1 MTPDPAAVEAMAKA
15 LCEIAYPLSPRHKD
29 NVLEWVD
36 IQGLDKE
43 PLLRLSRHV
52 LARLAVVEAERDS
65 ARAQVASLRAAL
77 ASMVEHWLEP
87 EPTGHTVARDGVGM
101 DCGCDDCESYHSR
114 IGAIKRA
121 HAALASTRLAAAES
135 TPTPNTKEDDNAG
148 I

>member
-1 MTPDPAAVEAMAKA
+1 MTPDTDAVEAMAKEMFA
-15 LCEIAYPLSPRHKD
+15 RRGDIAIGWAMLYDHERTIYRACAEFS
-29 NVLEWVD
+29 
-36 IQGLDKE
+36 
-43 PLLRLSRHV
+43 
-52 LARLAVVEAERDS
+52 LARLAVVEGERDA
-65 ARAQVASLRAAL
+65 ARAQVVALRAAL

-135 TPTPNTKEDDNAG
+135 TPTPNTKEDYNAG